1 MFGRTFRLLSQLPAG
16 KAAAL
21 ASAKVLLTV
30 LAVCALLYVA
40 SMKAI
45 KYEVESNLQ
54 RLAEVTAATIDGD
67 LHQTFTDPKQ
77 ETSEAY
83 NRAIEPM
90 RTAQEAGHETAYIYT
105 LVLRDGKAHFI
116 LDPTEAGDEDGDGVD
131 DKSHIMQEY
140 PEVSEDAL
148 RALQEGIPIA
158 ESEPYTDSWG
168 TFISGYAPIFD
179 SKGKQVGIV
188 GVDLDAKDYVAHL
201 QGVKNAGII
210 AIVLGCLLSL
220 FSGVLIYFGQRTA
233 LAHKAQLIENQEAL
247 EEAKAEADKQNV
259 ALLDQQN
266 RLEDAVKRAKLA
278 NEQMQ
283 VASARFGRLFHG
295 LPVACFTFDS
305 EGRIHEFN
313 DLFQSLLGIPIEQI
327 LTQTVSDLFG
337 ETSRFTEVFSAK
349 EVEDVEWTFTKSDGS
364 TLILAS
370 SAFLMGGD
378 ERLTGAIG
386 SLVDI
391 TERKQL
397 QDQLNKQLEEL
408 EEKNRL
414 LDTLST
420 TDGLTGVKNRRAL
433 EQSLHSRLS
442 LAQREGR
449 PLSILLLDVDK
460 FKQLNDNFGHQVGDQ
475 VLQQVAQIL
484 KDTARDADVVARYGG
499 EEFVV
504 ILSNTNVEQSG
515 IAAERYRSA
524 IEKGKWEHRPVT
536 ASFGI
541 STYVAGS
548 FNHEDLIRQADEAL
562 YHAKENGRN
571 RCAHFVE
578 LSDEGLAA

>member
-1 MFGRTFRLLSQLPAG
+1 MAVT
-16 KAAAL
+16 
-21 ASAKVLLTV
+21 KVFLTV

-45 KYEVESNLQ
+45 KFEVESNLQ

-67 LHQTFTDPKQ
+67 LHKTFSDPKQ
-77 ETSEAY
+77 ESSEAY
-83 NRAIEPM
+83 LRAIEPL
-90 RTAQEAGHETAYIYT
+90 RVAQEAGHEIAYIYT

-116 LDPTEAGDEDGDGVD
+116 LDPTEQGDEDGDGVD

-140 PEVSEDAL
+140 PEVSPDAIQ
-148 RALQEGIPIA
+148 ALTEGIPIA
-158 ESEPYTDSWG
+158 ESEPYSDSWG
-168 TFISGYAPIFD
+168 TFISGYAPVFD
-179 SKGKQVGIV
+179 SKGKQVAIV

-210 AIVLGCLLSL
+210 AIILGSLLSAL
-220 FSGVLIYFGQRTA
+220 SGAVIFFGQRSAMT
-233 LAHKAQLIENQEAL
+233 HKAQLLENQEAL
-247 EEAKAEADKQNV
+247 EAAKAESDRQNI

-295 LPVACFTFDS
+295 LPVACFTYDA
-305 EGRIHEFN
+305 EGHIHEFN
-313 DLFQSLLGIPIEQI
+313 DLFQSLLGLPIEQI
-327 LTQTVSDLFG
+327 LTQSVSDLFG
-337 ETSRFTEVFSAK
+337 ESSRFVEVFSAK
-349 EVEDVEWTFTKSDGS
+349 EVEDVEWTFTKPDGS
-364 TLILAS
+364 MLILAS

-397 QDQLNKQLEEL
+397 QDKLNEQLEEL

-414 LDTLST
+414 LDQLST

-442 LAQREGR
+442 LAQREGH
-449 PLSILLLDVDK
+449 PLSVLLLDVDK
-460 FKQLNDNFGHQVGDQ
+460 FKQLNDTFGHQVGDQ
-475 VLQQVAQIL
+475 VLQQVASLL
-484 KDTARDADVVARYGG
+484 KETARDADIVARYGG

-504 ILSNTNVEQSG
+504 ILSNTSVEQSH

-524 IEKGKWEHRPVT
+524 IESGKWEHRAVT

-541 STYVAGS
+541 STYESGA

-562 YHAKENGRN
+562 YHSKENGRN
-571 RCAHFVE
+571 RCTHFVD
-578 LSDEGLAA
+578 LSDESLAA